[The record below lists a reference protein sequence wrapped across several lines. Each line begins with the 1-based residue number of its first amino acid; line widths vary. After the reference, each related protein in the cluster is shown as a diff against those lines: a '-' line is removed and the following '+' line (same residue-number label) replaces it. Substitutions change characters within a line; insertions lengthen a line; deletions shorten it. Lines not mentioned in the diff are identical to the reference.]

1 MRCQQELLDLFYQPV
16 MMSEKC
22 MLLSPV
28 TLIFFF
34 FSKPGFLFFFYI
46 SSSTLIRPNHKLST
60 TICLQVPSLIPVL
73 LYKLGRECNPNVVH
87 AVLYCLPNLGTHRVR
102 NHPLELAQ
110 KQAQVHRSKLH
121 HQHAPYFQLLQ
132 LCIPLVLQNLSM
144 LTGVPKMAAVA
155 MRLLTALWKI
165 QVGSAISTFCRR
177 FIT

>member
-1 MRCQQELLDLFYQPV
+1 MYAPV
-16 MMSEKC
+16 AC
-22 MLLSPV
+22 NV
-28 TLIFFF
+28 DF
-34 FSKPGFLFFFYI
+34 FSFPHLNFFFYI
-46 SSSTLIRPNHKLST
+46 SSSTLIRPNHKLSAT
-60 TICLQVPSLIPVL
+60 TCLQVPSLIPVL

-144 LTGVPKMAAVA
+144 LTSVPKMAAVA

-165 QVGSAISTFCRR
+165 QVGRAISTFCRR
-177 FIT
+177 FITEPFHIILATVYYPSHSIIS